1 MRRGRRTPSRR
12 TPGLGLG
19 PVPGLGPGLGLGLA
33 LGLASGLC
41 FGAAPIQ
48 AQGMRGWTSSSV
60 RFFELRPLQLDT
72 AAAQQVTIGT
82 DGRPRVDGNPV
93 SCTPGLPCTFLRPGA
108 SETAVVGSQDVGFT
122 AWGFGMTGLSF
133 TGLVR
138 ARDRLR
144 GELNWPLAD
153 DPFDVLV
160 AYGQL
165 QRGSARVR
173 LGRQDTPS
181 GLGFSGFD
189 GAAFRWDGG
198 AWWGEVFGGRSLA
211 RGLNETRREALRGI
225 EDFVPDQEAYLW
237 GGAAGVR
244 WVRTSVGVRYQR
256 EIIAD
261 RSGLVAERAALDLN
275 TVLPGAVRMRAS
287 ADYDVPFD
295 RVGKAQLTLQRSLLD
310 GRVLAE
316 VEGRRYVPYFELS
329 TVWGF
334 FSPVPYHE
342 ARVRV
347 STGFSRSAGIQ
358 FAFARR
364 EYGDA
369 DVVSV
374 LEPLED
380 RGWQA
385 EATGQYSPG
394 ERVQLQ
400 GSWQL
405 DWGNSAFL
413 HSLDAAVRIA
423 LSDAIKLQ
431 VSGMSFQQFEA
442 YRLGDGRALGGG
454 LSAEVLASDRIT
466 VEGGAT
472 LLRQDAGRGGAD
484 DVWNQT
490 RGWFG
495 LRYTFGNDPALRGR
509 GQ

>member
-1 MRRGRRTPSRR
+1 VAVGALLTMVPS
-12 TPGLGLG
+12 
-19 PVPGLGPGLGLGLA
+19 A
-33 LGLASGLC
+33 L
-41 FGAAPIQ
+41 Q
-48 AQGMRGWTSSSV
+48 AQGMRGWASSAV
-60 RFFELRPLQLDT
+60 RFFELRPLRLDT
-72 AAAQQVTIGT
+72 AGLQDVTVGP

-93 SCTPGLPCTFLRPGA
+93 SCTPGLPCTFLRPGV

-144 GELNWPLAD
+144 GDLDWPLAD

-165 QRGSARVR
+165 QRGSLRVR

-189 GAAFRWDGG
+189 GAALRWDGG
-198 AWWGEVFGGRSLA
+198 GWWGEAFGGRSLA

-244 WVRTSVGVRYQR
+244 WVRTSLGVRYQR

-261 RSGLVAERAALDLN
+261 RSGLVAERAALDFN
-275 TVLPGAVRMRAS
+275 TVLPGAVRLRAS

-295 RVGKAQLTLQRSLLD
+295 RVGKANVTLQRALFD
-310 GRVLAE
+310 GRVLTE
-316 VEGRRYVPYFELS
+316 VEARRYVPYFELS

-334 FSPVPYHE
+334 FSPVPYRE
-342 ARVRV
+342 ARLRV
-347 STGFSRSAGIQ
+347 STGWSRSAGIQ
-358 FAFARR
+358 LSVAGR

-369 DVVSV
+369 SVVSV
-374 LEPLED
+374 LQPLED

-385 EATGQYSPG
+385 EATGQWSPA
-394 ERVQLQ
+394 ERVQLH
-400 GSWQL
+400 GSWQI

-413 HSLDAAVRIA
+413 HSIDAALRLS
-423 LSDAIKLQ
+423 LSDAVKLQ

-454 LSAEVLASDRIT
+454 VSAEILASERVR

-509 GQ
+509 GP

>member
-1 MRRGRRTPSRR
+1 MTRAVRAVVAAVVLVLASA
-12 TPGLGLG
+12 PGL
-19 PVPGLGPGLGLGLA
+19 
-33 LGLASGLC
+33 
-41 FGAAPIQ
+41 Q
-48 AQGMRGWTSSSV
+48 AQAMRGWASSAV

-72 AAAQQVTIGT
+72 ANVEDVVIGA
-82 DGRPRVDGNPV
+82 DGRTRVDGNPV
-93 SCTPGLPCTFLRPGA
+93 TCTPGLPCVFRRPGR
-108 SETAVVGSQDVGFT
+108 SETAMVGSQDVGLT
-122 AWGFGMTGLSF
+122 AWGFGVTGLSF

-144 GELNWPLAD
+144 GALDWPLAD

-165 QRGSARVR
+165 QRGALRFR
-173 LGRQDTPS
+173 LGRQNAPS

-189 GAAFRWDGG
+189 GGAARWDGG
-198 AWWGEVFGGRSLA
+198 GWWAEAFGGRSLA

-244 WVRTSVGVRYQR
+244 WVRTSLGVRYQR

-261 RSGLVAERAALDLN
+261 RSGLVSERAAVDLT
-275 TVLPGAVRMRAS
+275 TVLPGAIRVRGS

-295 RVGKAQLTLQRSLLD
+295 RVGKASLTLQRALLD

-316 VEGRRYVPYFELS
+316 VEARRYVPYFELS

-334 FSPVPYHE
+334 FSPVPYRE
-342 ARVRV
+342 GRLRV
-347 STGFSRSAGIQ
+347 STGWARSAGLQ
-358 FAFARR
+358 LSLAAR

-374 LEPLED
+374 LQPLED

-385 EATGQYSPG
+385 ELAGEWSPR
-394 ERVQLQ
+394 ERVRLQ
-400 GSWQL
+400 GAWQL

-413 HSLDAAVRIA
+413 NSLDAAVEVSVSEA
-423 LSDAIKLQ
+423 LRVQ
-431 VSGMSFQQFEA
+431 FSGMSFQQFEA
-442 YRLGDGRALGGG
+442 FRLGDGRAYGGG
-454 LSAEVLASDRIT
+454 ITVALSASERVD
-466 VEGGAT
+466 VDGGVT
-472 LLRQDAGRGGAD
+472 LIRQDAGRGDAD

-495 LRYTFGNDPALRGR
+495 LRYAFGNDPALQGR
-509 GQ
+509 VR

>member
-1 MRRGRRTPSRR
+1 MPCAGGGGAVMRGSGWLGNGMRGRGWLAAVS
-12 TPGLGLG
+12 LSLSLCMVL
-19 PVPGLGPGLGLGLA
+19 VPGSVQG
-33 LGLASGLC
+33 
-41 FGAAPIQ
+41 
-48 AQGMRGWTSSSV
+48 QGMRGWASSSV

-72 AAAQQVTIGT
+72 AAAQQVTVGA

-93 SCTPGLPCTFLRPGA
+93 SCTPGLPCTFLRPGS

-144 GELNWPLAD
+144 GELDWPLAD

-165 QRGSARVR
+165 QRGSIRVR

-189 GAAFRWDGG
+189 GAALRWDGVG
-198 AWWGEVFGGRSLA
+198 WWSEVFGGRSLA

-244 WVRTSVGVRYQR
+244 WVRTSVGLRYQR

-261 RSGLVAERAALDLN
+261 RSGLVAERAALDFN
-275 TVLPGAVRMRAS
+275 TVLPGAVRLRAS

-295 RVGKAQLTLQRSLLD
+295 RLGKAHVTLQRALLD

-334 FSPVPYHE
+334 FSPVPYRE

-347 STGFSRSAGIQ
+347 STGFSRSAGVQ
-358 FAFARR
+358 FALARR

-369 DVVSV
+369 NVVSV
-374 LEPLED
+374 LQPLED

-385 EATGQYSPG
+385 EVTGQYSPT

-413 HSLDAAVRIA
+413 HSLDVGVN
-423 LSDAIKLQ
+423 LSVSDAVKLRA
-431 VSGMSFQQFEA
+431 SGMSFQQFEA

-454 LSAEVLASDRIT
+454 LSAEILASERVS

-509 GQ
+509 GR